1 MSHTLALFPIAKTP
15 LPTEMLVDDSHNTQ
29 SKQTQL
35 NKLTRWI
42 HMHFFVCVLPS
53 ESVVD
58 FGLFVRIAKTSRA
71 TNSAL
76 DGNVFRRSV
85 TPGYIQK
92 SPEDYMENINGYNC
106 DDRSNFART

>member
-35 NKLTRWI
+35 NKLTQWI

-76 DGNVFRRSV
+76 EWECL
-85 TPGYIQK
+85 
-92 SPEDYMENINGYNC
+92 SPEC
-106 DDRSNFART
+106 DTQDTAW